1 MNTPH
6 APLHD
11 PLRALSDHATSP
23 GRTHGLSA
31 SPRTFAVVKR
41 SVIIK
46 GHKTSVS
53 LEDAFW
59 DGLKD
64 IARRQSISL
73 SALIETIEGR
83 RSTAN
88 LSSAIRLFV
97 FGYFRSRAIT
107 DLMIGMRRETD
118 AANPRDM
125 HPAPSHV

>member
-1 MNTPH
+1 MNAPH
-6 APLHD
+6 A
-11 PLRALSDHATSP
+11 PLRALSDPPTSP
-23 GRTHGLSA
+23 GRTHGLPA
-31 SPRTFAVVKR
+31 SPRIFAVVKR
-41 SVIIK
+41 SVIIN

-73 SALIETIEGR
+73 SALIEAIEGR

-107 DLMIGMRRETD
+107 EAMIGMRRETD
-118 AANPRDM
+118 DAKPPDL

>member
-1 MNTPH
+1 MTAPH
-6 APLHD
+6 APLHN
-11 PLRALSDHATSP
+11 PPRALSDHSTSG
-23 GRTHGLSA
+23 GRAHGLPA

-41 SVIIK
+41 SVIIN

-73 SALIETIEGR
+73 STLIETIEGR

-118 AANPRDM
+118 AAHPPDL

>member
-1 MNTPH
+1 MNAPH
-6 APLHD
+6 APLHN
-11 PLRALSDHATSP
+11 PPRALSDHSTSP
-23 GRTHGLSA
+23 GRAHGLPA

-41 SVIIK
+41 SVIIN

-73 SALIETIEGR
+73 STLIETIEGR

-118 AANPRDM
+118 AANPLDL